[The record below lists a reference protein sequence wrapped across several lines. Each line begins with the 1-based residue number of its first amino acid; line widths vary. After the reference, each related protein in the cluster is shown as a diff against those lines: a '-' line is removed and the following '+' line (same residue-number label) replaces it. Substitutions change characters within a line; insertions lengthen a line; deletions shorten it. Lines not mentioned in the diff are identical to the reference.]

1 MDKVNMSVAILPMA
15 HEFGW
20 GPAVS
25 GLVQSSFFWGYLLFQ
40 LPGGFLSSRFGGR
53 NILPWGLGIQ
63 SFATAAVPLL
73 AGTVPGLCL
82 SRAAVGV
89 GEAIAPS
96 AAIDILS
103 RIMPP
108 TERSRAVSFV
118 FSGLHVGSVLG
129 LLLGPIVISRYGWQ
143 PLFLLFGALGLI
155 WVAWFGTLMERIA
168 LEDPQVA
175 LQMQPPV
182 PWRAMLRNPPLQ
194 ALMAVHFCNQW
205 FHYTMMAWL
214 PTYFVDTLSVDLMHA
229 SQTALLPPLAAIAAS
244 AVAGSLADTL
254 ISKGLAVG
262 TVRKLAQGLAFLGP
276 CTCLLAA
283 CYSEDSNVTV
293 AAITAALG
301 VSSFSLAG
309 LYCTHGD
316 MSPQYASI
324 MLSITK
330 TPGAIPG
337 IIGVPTVGFL
347 FEQTQSWELSLFAP
361 SMILMVVGAIIYTL
375 GCRNEPVDFDSLDNS
390 PFLLE
395 KAWARLDKDE

>member
-1 MDKVNMSVAILPMA
+1 MQNAIL
-15 HEFGW
+15 W
-20 GPAVS
+20 RR
-25 GLVQSSFFWGYLLFQ
+25 GYLLFQ

-175 LQMQPPV
+175 LQMQGTVFSTPTSSSLPATPSKPPV

-244 AVAGSLADTL
+244 AVAG
-254 ISKGLAVG
+254 
-262 TVRKLAQGLAFLGP
+262 
-276 CTCLLAA
+276 
-283 CYSEDSNVTV
+283 
-293 AAITAALG
+293 
-301 VSSFSLAG
+301 
-309 LYCTHGD
+309 
-316 MSPQYASI
+316 
-324 MLSITK
+324 
-330 TPGAIPG
+330 
-337 IIGVPTVGFL
+337 
-347 FEQTQSWELSLFAP
+347 
-361 SMILMVVGAIIYTL
+361 
-375 GCRNEPVDFDSLDNS
+375 EP
-390 PFLLE
+390 
-395 KAWARLDKDE
+395 R